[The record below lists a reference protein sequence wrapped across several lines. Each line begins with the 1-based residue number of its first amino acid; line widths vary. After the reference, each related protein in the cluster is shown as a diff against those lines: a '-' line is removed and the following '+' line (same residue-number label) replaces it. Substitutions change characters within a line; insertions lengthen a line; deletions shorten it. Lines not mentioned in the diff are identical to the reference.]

1 VTAGAQKIDGERPGV
16 AFPAAADGRRSTSAL
31 GRAVVADALGRVD
44 QAGALAASRE
54 SNWRA
59 GYLTHFRRLVEA
71 GLASRQAAV
80 SVARDGLASLHQ
92 RMRVISPDGT
102 ESGLD
107 SLVSA
112 AGRQELATVMMA
124 GTGDAERV
132 LSVPYRGERLSGDAL
147 RRRLDAW
154 VAAGVIEPSCADAVA
169 KVAASPQMLALP
181 GRTVAVLGA
190 GAEIG
195 PLSVLLSWGVR
206 VAAVDLPSPAIWE
219 RVLGMARGSAGTLLV
234 PVARGGPDDDRAVAG
249 LTAGAA
255 DGPNL
260 AERVG
265 VDLAADVPAVADWLA
280 RTDGPLTLGNYVY
293 ADGAANVR
301 VASAVDALTVRLTAE
316 RGDVS
321 LAFLATPTD
330 VFAVPAEAVAQS
342 ARAYAGRSPAA
353 KLGSWPLRALS
364 GGRLLRPAYPPGADP
379 GVCDSLIAQQGP
391 NYVLAKRVQRWRAT
405 VARTGGVTVSMNV
418 APPTRTRSVTKNRV
432 LAAAYAGAGRFGVE
446 VFEPATTKTLMA
458 ALLVHDLHAAGEDQ
472 ATGHPWEDEASAA
485 AHGGLWRI
493 AYTPR
498 SALGLAA
505 LLGYAAGRKPGRGSG
520 GSLPDEGQAVVRM
533 RRAPRGGQHP
543 REVIGQVAGTLADG
557 APGQQVVQ
565 DRRGQREPG
574 GRRDRFPAQRQRQV
588 QAVHDRLD
596 DPAGRELV
604 HSHGRE
610 VPGPDGAGRHRA
622 AALDGPAERPSQ
634 DIGHVRGRLALHH
647 GVGVLVDDR
656 ARLRARVDEEAGPVP
671 GRLQVASAL
680 EQHRGQAD
688 RDVEVAGQ
696 LEHGPVRQILLHWY
710 QLRGCRPF
718 RLGQA
723 AEGRLDPAQ
732 LSGEHLDRRLV
743 CTHDHLVPPAM
754 TRVRRVITV
763 RPPACLCV
771 TTD

>member
-1 VTAGAQKIDGERPGV
+1 MT
-16 AFPAAADGRRSTSAL
+16 FPAAADGRRSTSAL

-44 QAGALAASRE
+44 PPGALAASRE
-54 SNWRA
+54 TDWRS
-59 GYLTHFRRLVEA
+59 GYLAHFRRLVEA

-92 RMRVISPDGT
+92 RMRVISPDGA

-112 AGRQELATVMMA
+112 AGRQELATVTVA
-124 GTGDAERV
+124 GAGEPERT
-132 LSVPYRGERLSGDAL
+132 LAVPYRGERLTGDAL
-147 RRRLDAW
+147 LRRLEAW
-154 VAAGVIEPSCADAVA
+154 VTAGVIEPSCADAVA

-206 VAAVDLPSPAIWE
+206 VAAIDLPDPAIWE
-219 RVLGMARGSAGTLLV
+219 RVLGVARGSAGTLLV
-234 PVARGGPDDDRAVAG
+234 PVARGGPDGGSAVGERADD
-249 LTAGAA
+249 AA
-255 DGPNL
+255 DGPDL
-260 AERVG
+260 AERG
-265 VDLAADVPAVADWLA
+265 GFDLAADVPAVADWLA

-316 RGDVS
+316 RRDVS

-330 VFAVPAEAVAQS
+330 VFAVPADAVTQS

-379 GVCDSLIAQQGP
+379 GICDSLIAQQGP

-405 VARTGGVTVSMNV
+405 VARTGGATVSMNI

-446 VFEPATTKTLMA
+446 VFEPATTKALMA
-458 ALLVHDLHAAGEDQ
+458 ALLVHDLEAGGPPAQ
-472 ATGHPWEDEASAA
+472 AHPWEEEARAA

-498 SALGLAA
+498 SALTLAA
-505 LLGYAAGRKPGRGSG
+505 LLGYASARRDR
-520 GSLPDEGQAVVRM
+520 SLPDERQAVVRV
-533 RRAPRGGQHP
+533 RRASRGGQHP
-543 REVIGQVAGTLADG
+543 REVIGQVAGTPAEG
-557 APGQQVVQ
+557 APRQQVVQ
-565 DRRGQREPG
+565 DRRGQREPFR
-574 GRRDRFPAQRQRQV
+574 RRDRVPAQRQRQV
-588 QAVHDRLD
+588 KTVHHRLD

-604 HSHGRE
+604 HPHGRE
-610 VPGPDGAGRHRA
+610 VPGPHRVSSHRT
-622 AALDGPAERPSQ
+622 AALDGPAERPGQ

-647 GVGVLVDDR
+647 RVGVLVDDR

-671 GRLQVASAL
+671 GRLQVTAAL

-688 RDVEVAGQ
+688 RDVEVPGQ
-696 LEHGPVRQILLHWY
+696 LEHGPVRQVLLHRY
-710 QLRGCRPF
+710 QLRKRRPF
-718 RLGQA
+718 RPGQA

-732 LSGEHLDRRLV
+732 LPGEHLDRRLV
-743 CTHDHLVPPAM
+743 RTHDHLVPPGM
-754 TRVRRVITV
+754 TRVSRVVTV

-771 TTD
+771 TTG